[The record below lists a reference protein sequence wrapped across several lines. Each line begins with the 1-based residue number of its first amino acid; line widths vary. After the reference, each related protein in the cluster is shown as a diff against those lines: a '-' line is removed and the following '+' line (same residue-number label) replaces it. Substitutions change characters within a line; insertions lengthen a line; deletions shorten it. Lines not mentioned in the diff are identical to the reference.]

1 MKPRASTRDM
11 LDAIE
16 HADVEGDQEWTLDD
30 FNVLPMGP
38 QPMSRVLSYDDSAAW
53 LDVDPRDFDGLS
65 PEERLAEL
73 ASFRGPE
80 WAARAAQW
88 VANGVPPIVVIDAP
102 VGDPEHL
109 YQQIGDGRGRV
120 NFALAMGLKTLPV
133 VILKWKH
140 PLTRANPSL
149 KPHSIST
156 QAARLLAGDIGLKGL
171 RPDELEAFRRGLE
184 IEHEHFG
191 SVNGSWNTIAKI
203 TADHLDEDPDYY
215 TKLDYWEA
223 YASEVDLE
231 DL

>member
-1 MKPRASTRDM
+1 MRYEKAGRVLGHTASGKP
-11 LDAIE
+11 IYE
-16 HADVEGDQEWTLDD
+16 HAGHNDKQTQERYAGWSLADHKEA
-30 FNVLPMGP
+30 
-38 QPMSRVLSYDDSAAW
+38 SARFGAKANTAPEPHFGTMQKFHFEMMMHATHPKGS
-53 LDVDPRDFDGLS
+53 DAATYGSAESARAGKYAKTASKQFTQYMKDNA
-65 PEERLAEL
+65 PEEPR
-73 ASFRGPE
+73 
-80 WAARAAQW
+80 
-88 VANGVPPIVVIDAP
+88 N
-102 VGDPEHL
+102 
-109 YQQIGDGRGRV
+109 
-120 NFALAMGLKTLPV
+120 
-133 VILKWKH
+133 
-140 PLTRANPSL
+140 NPSL

-191 SVNGSWNTIAKI
+191 SVNGSWNKIAKI